1 MLSLLLSLAAA
12 LQLPVVVSAEEVQI
26 GEPIQCTVDLS
37 GVEDVTL
44 SPAEVFNPG
53 FSWVLLEAPMIER
66 LDGAK
71 ATLSWS
77 LFALEADAGELPT
90 PPLSLAGEPVTLL
103 APSVTVLAALAE
115 GEDEPRAA
123 RGFHPLELDSE
134 SSSPGA
140 WPLLVVSSV
149 LALFALY
156 WLRRRPSKELIPVLS
171 LSARLEE
178 LRSEVDGDAAALANV
193 HRELAHL
200 LRTAYGDS
208 SHGWSDEE
216 WVERAELSEEQ
227 RADLRVVLSTCAEV
241 KYGGARPTRFAV
253 EETLDRVSTL
263 LIEADEVAA

>member
-1 MLSLLLSLAAA
+1 MNIAFHGIPFSLLHISQPFPLTGRGDGGLTGGPLNRLISG
-12 LQLPVVVSAEEVQI
+12 
-26 GEPIQCTVDLS
+26 GEI
-37 GVEDVTL
+37 
-44 SPAEVFNPG
+44 F
-53 FSWVLLEAPMIER
+53 
-66 LDGAK
+66 
-71 ATLSWS
+71 
-77 LFALEADAGELPT
+77 
-90 PPLSLAGEPVTLL
+90 
-103 APSVTVLAALAE
+103 
-115 GEDEPRAA
+115 EDEV
-123 RGFHPLELDSE
+123 EI
-134 SSSPGA
+134 PGKGA
-140 WPLLVVSSV
+140 MSY
-149 LALFALY
+149 LY
-156 WLRRRPSKELIPVLS
+156 R